1 MTETRE
7 WLTNVRQDLEKRKT
21 KLENDLQQSQEIDTD
36 SENNKDLGDQAFS
49 SSMDALK
56 NSLQDANYKEYN
68 MIVKALEAITD
79 GTYGLCIDC
88 NNMISEKRI
97 NSYPNALRCLKC
109 QESLEENK

>member
-68 MIVKALEAITD
+68 MIVKALEAINDTNLFHWVLHAAYFIGGD
-79 GTYGLCIDC
+79 TL
-88 NNMISEKRI
+88 
-97 NSYPNALRCLKC
+97 NAFLKY
-109 QESLEENK
+109 EHKSPD